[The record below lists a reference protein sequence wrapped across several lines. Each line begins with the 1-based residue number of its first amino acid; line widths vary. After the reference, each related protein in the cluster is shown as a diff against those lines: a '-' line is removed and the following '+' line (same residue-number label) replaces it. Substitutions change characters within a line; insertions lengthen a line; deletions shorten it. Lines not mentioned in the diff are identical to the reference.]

1 MGDQWHRE
9 VDGDFSTGDNTGK
22 MYWKVIALED
32 TEGVR
37 ICDDSEG
44 LNYTF
49 WSFLYCKHN
58 H

>member
-1 MGDQWHRE
+1 MSDHRE
-9 VDGDFSTGDNTGK
+9 IDGDFSTGDNTGK

-49 WSFLYCKHN
+49 WSFLCCKHN